1 MGELPTDSTAE
12 TFAAN
17 RARGRIVVTAD
28 GAAGVTR
35 RRRVHE
41 DGSLRIRFPNGDGRD
56 LEAVVINTAGGVAG
70 GDRFAFDLAV
80 EDGGCLTLTTAAA
93 EKTYRSHGPDSVID
107 VSLTVGNNA
116 TLRWLPQE
124 TILFDQARLSRK
136 VDINLTGNGTL
147 LLAEAVV
154 FGRTAMGETVASG
167 MFTDRWRVRRNG
179 RLAFAETVKLDG
191 AIASQLSQRAVAA
204 GGAALATVLL
214 SPGDDTAVAAVR
226 ALEENFAGEVG
237 ASAWNGQAVMRL
249 CATDGA
255 RLRHDLMMILSA
267 LSDRAL
273 PRLWLN

>member
-1 MGELPTDSTAE
+1 MRELPIDSTAE

-17 RARGRIVVTAD
+17 RARGSIAVTIGGAD
-28 GAAGVTR
+28 GVTR

-56 LEAVVINTAGGVAG
+56 LEAVVINTAGGMAA
-70 GDRFAFDLAV
+70 GDRFSFDVTV
-80 EDGGCLTLTTAAA
+80 EEGGCLTLTTAAA
-93 EKTYRSHGPDSVID
+93 EKTYRSNGPDAVID
-107 VSLTVGNNA
+107 VALTVGAGA
-116 TLRWLPQE
+116 TLHWLPQE

-136 VDINLTGNGTL
+136 VDINLTGNGRL

-154 FGRTAMGETVASG
+154 FGRTAMDETVTQG
-167 MFTDRWRVRRNG
+167 MFTDRWRVRRDG

-191 AIASQLSQRAVAA
+191 AIAAKLSERAVAA

-214 SPGDDTAVAAVR
+214 SPGDDSAVAAVR

-237 ASAWNGQAVMRL
+237 ASAWNGQAVVRL

-255 RLRHDLMMILSA
+255 RLRHDLMMILPV